1 MPSFVRTSCTHCPP
15 RASLPSAR
23 VRHGPEDSLN
33 ASPNLA
39 CGTLDAS
46 RSSYVQVQ
54 LMAGLRGR
62 RVADLMDRDC
72 ATVESFLNLQ
82 HFVDEY
88 LLRTGRRC
96 FIVVQNNN
104 LVGLITPH
112 EVKSVDRDRWAQT
125 SVQSAMRPLAQLRTV
140 APETSAVEALELM
153 SREDINQV
161 PVIANGHLEGIFSRG
176 EVLRFVQT
184 RIELRED

>member
-1 MPSFVRTSCTHCPP
+1 GPRWTH
-15 RASLPSAR
+15 
-23 VRHGPEDSLN
+23 
-33 ASPNLA
+33 
-39 CGTLDAS
+39 
-46 RSSYVQVQ
+46 Y
-54 LMAGLRGR
+54 
-62 RVADLMDRDC
+62 ADIMNRDC
-72 ATVESFLNLQ
+72 CTVESFLNLQ

-96 FIVVQNNN
+96 FIVMQNNN

-153 SREDINQV
+153 SREDINKV

-176 EVLRFVQT
+176 AVLRL
-184 RIELRED
+184 LRTVCALCSDGRV

>member
-1 MPSFVRTSCTHCPP
+1 
-15 RASLPSAR
+15 
-23 VRHGPEDSLN
+23 
-33 ASPNLA
+33 
-39 CGTLDAS
+39 
-46 RSSYVQVQ
+46 
-54 LMAGLRGR
+54 
-62 RVADLMDRDC
+62 
-72 ATVESFLNLQ
+72 
-82 HFVDEY
+82 
-88 LLRTGRRC
+88 LRTGRRW

-125 SVQSAMRPLAQLRTV
+125 SVQSVMRPLAQLRTV

-176 EVLRFVQT
+176 EVLRFLQT
-184 RIELRED
+184 RIELRQD